1 VPKFPVVSGKELIK
15 YLTKYKGFEAIRRSG
30 SHVFL
35 KKLSDPKISTTVP
48 LHDELKLGTLRSAL
62 LKAGISDET
71 FIEEWKRY
79 M

>member
-1 VPKFPVVSGKELIK
+1 MPKFPVVSGKELIK
-15 YLTKYKGFEAIRRSG
+15 YLTKYKGFRVNSSSG
-30 SHVFL
+30 SHVTM
-35 KKLSDPKISTTVP
+35 KKLLDTKISTTVP